1 MYITVTLVLA
11 IGLAA
16 VTAMGARPSVPGE
29 PWWRLFASVLPIA
42 LVVAAVL
49 AGVASD

>member
-11 IGLAA
+11 VGLAA
-16 VTAMGARPSVPGE
+16 VTAIGVRPYDPGE
-29 PWWRLFASVLPIA
+29 PWWRLFASVMPIA

-49 AGVASD
+49 ASVASD

>member
-1 MYITVTLVLA
+1 MYITLMLVLA
-11 IGLAA
+11 VGLTA
-16 VTAMGARPSVPGE
+16 VAVMGVRPYDPGV

-49 AGVASD
+49 AAVASD

>member
-1 MYITVTLVLA
+1 MYVRKVLVLA
-11 IGLAA
+11 VGLAA
-16 VTAMGARPSVPGE
+16 VTAMGVRPFAPGE

-49 AGVASD
+49 ASVASD

>member
-1 MYITVTLVLA
+1 MYIRTILVLA
-11 IGLAA
+11 VGLAA
-16 VTAMGARPSVPGE
+16 VTAMGVRPYAAGE

-49 AGVASD
+49 ASVASD

>member
-1 MYITVTLVLA
+1 MYVRKVLVLA
-11 IGLAA
+11 VGLAA
-16 VTAMGARPSVPGE
+16 VTAMGVRPSAPGE

-49 AGVASD
+49 ASVASD

>member
-1 MYITVTLVLA
+1 MYVRKVLVLA
-11 IGLAA
+11 VGLAA
-16 VTAMGARPSVPGE
+16 VTAMGVRPYAAAD

-49 AGVASD
+49 ASVASD

>member
-1 MYITVTLVLA
+1 MYITLMLVLTVGLTA
-11 IGLAA
+11 IT
-16 VTAMGARPSVPGE
+16 VMGVRPYDPGE

-49 AGVASD
+49 AAVASD